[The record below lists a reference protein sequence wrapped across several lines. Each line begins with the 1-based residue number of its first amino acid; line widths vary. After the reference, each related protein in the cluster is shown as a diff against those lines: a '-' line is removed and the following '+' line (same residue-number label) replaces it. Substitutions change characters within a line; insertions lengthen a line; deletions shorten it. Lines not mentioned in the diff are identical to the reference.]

1 MDDAFVIVM
10 TAIFLVVSTAWI
22 GVGLRRWARAGYRI
36 RLNTLLLLMAVASFV
51 SYLAVAFILPIAQH
65 RWAFQVVRQSRG
77 SFYRGEMKDDIP
89 QAIHV
94 KDPWGKFVS
103 VTFDDD
109 YQATSSA
116 RALRWLPELLQ
127 INFERQV
134 TDVGIKSVLSRV
146 PTTGLGHLSFIC
158 PNMTDAA
165 LENIGQVK
173 SLESLFFMSSGITD
187 EGLRQ
192 LKNVAGLTSLHLWE
206 FVGERG
212 VTDRNRFGPTGYA
225 AIGQLKNLTFMRIRG
240 YVVTDESSRQLHG
253 LANLRGLSLVYC
265 VISDAAIAELRSAL
279 PDCDITVSKCF
290 GPDSPKPDWF

>member
-1 MDDAFVIVM
+1 
-10 TAIFLVVSTAWI
+10 
-22 GVGLRRWARAGYRI
+22 
-36 RLNTLLLLMAVASFV
+36 MAVASFV
-51 SYLAVAFILPIAQH
+51 FYLAVAIILPVAQH

-77 SFYRGEMKDDIP
+77 SFYRGEVKDDVP
-89 QAIHV
+89 HAILV
-94 KDPWGKFVS
+94 KNPWGKFVS

-116 RALRWLPELLQ
+116 RALKWLPELLQ

-134 TDVGIKSVLSRV
+134 TDVGIKSVLSRL
-146 PTTGLGHLSFIC
+146 PKNGLGHLSFIC

-165 LENIGQVK
+165 LENIGQIK

-225 AIGQLKNLTFMRIRG
+225 AIGQLKNLTSMRIRG
-240 YVVTDESSRQLHG
+240 YVVTDKSSRQLHG
-253 LANLRGLSLVYC
+253 LSNLKQLHFVYC
-265 VISDAAIAELRSAL
+265 FISDAAIAELRAAL
-279 PDCDITVSKCF
+279 PDCDIKIDECF
-290 GPDSPKPDWF
+290 EPDAPKPDWF